1 VLFELLVRQITL
13 EVLNGDKTE
22 NAKNIV
28 KEFFA
33 SGTELN
39 KELRL
44 YDLLLKEKYNSES
57 KAEMFVDTVSQAHSK
72 LNEIKLSKEK
82 YNLIKQINEK
92 FELEQFLS
100 SPITNYKVLASIYK
114 VFESKKSENYDIKD
128 VFNSKV
134 TLIENIIA
142 RPSIKT
148 NKVEDTKLIES
159 YKKQDKDLRLLTY
172 KILVETFNKKY
183 TNLNEKQKAL
193 KTETDISKQEQLKEE
208 IKQLNSKYTE
218 DKEQQKVRDS
228 EYVHSLIESRKD
240 LPRPFATGGI
250 VTSPTRALVG
260 EAGPEAV
267 IPLSQLMEHFNK
279 TNMILEQILHKEG
292 YDSNVST
299 SNQYCFVW
307 SSRWWTYPRN
317 YNVGWSI
324 KAF

>member
-1 VLFELLVRQITL
+1 MKKIKHSKVKNTGVLFELLVRQITL

-57 KAEMFVDTVSQAHSK
+57 KAEMFVDTVSDAHSK
-72 LNEIKLSKEK
+72 LNENKLAKEK

-128 VFNSKV
+128 IFNSKI

-159 YKKQDKDLRLLTY
+159 YKQQDKDLRLLTY

-183 TNLNEKQKAL
+183 TNLDGNQKNL
-193 KTETDISKQEQLKEE
+193 LKEYINNISNTSKFKDYLSVE
-208 IKQLNSKYTE
+208 LPKIVAELKSIKSKIQ
-218 DKEQQKVRDS
+218 DKVTTIKLS
-228 EYVHSLIESRKD
+228 ETIS
-240 LPRPFATGGI
+240 
-250 VTSPTRALVG
+250 
-260 EAGPEAV
+260 
-267 IPLSQLMEHFNK
+267 
-279 TNMILEQILHKEG
+279 ILEKMKMGKSVTDGQVSSIMLSYELIKELK
-292 YDSNVST
+292 S
-299 SNQYCFVW
+299 
-307 SSRWWTYPRN
+307 
-317 YNVGWSI
+317 
-324 KAF
+324 KLK

>member
-1 VLFELLVRQITL
+1 MKKIKHSKVKNTGVLFELLVRQITL

-33 SGTELN
+33 AGTELN

-57 KAEMFVDTVSQAHSK
+57 KAEMFVDTVSVAHSK
-72 LNEIKLSKEK
+72 LNEVKLAKEK

-114 VFESKKSENYDIKD
+114 VFESKKADNYDIKD

-142 RPSIKT
+142 RPSAKT
-148 NKVEDTKLIES
+148 NKVEDNKLIES
-159 YKKQDKDLRLLTY
+159 YKQQDKDLRLLTY

-183 TNLNEKQKAL
+183 TNLDGNQKNLLKEYINNISNTSKFKDYLSVELPKIISELKSIKEKIQDKVTTIKLSETISVLEKMKMGKSISDNQVSSIMLSYELIKEL
-193 KTETDISKQEQLKEE
+193 KTKINGK
-208 IKQLNSKYTE
+208 
-218 DKEQQKVRDS
+218 
-228 EYVHSLIESRKD
+228 
-240 LPRPFATGGI
+240 
-250 VTSPTRALVG
+250 
-260 EAGPEAV
+260 
-267 IPLSQLMEHFNK
+267 
-279 TNMILEQILHKEG
+279 
-292 YDSNVST
+292 
-299 SNQYCFVW
+299 
-307 SSRWWTYPRN
+307 
-317 YNVGWSI
+317 
-324 KAF
+324 

>member
-1 VLFELLVRQITL
+1 MKKIKHSKVKNTGVLFELLVRQITL

-57 KAEMFVDTVSQAHSK
+57 KAEMFVDTVSQAHAK
-72 LNEIKLSKEK
+72 LNEGKLVKEK

-128 VFNSKV
+128 IFNSKV

-142 RPSIKT
+142 RTSTKT
-148 NKVEDTKLIES
+148 NKIEDTKLIES
-159 YKKQDKDLRLLTY
+159 YKQQDKDLRLLTY

-183 TNLNEKQKAL
+183 TNLDSKQKNL
-193 KTETDISKQEQLKEE
+193 LKEY
-208 IKQLNSKYTE
+208 INNISNTSKFKDYLSVE
-218 DKEQQKVRDS
+218 LPNIVS
-228 EYVHSLIESRKD
+228 ELK
-240 LPRPFATGGI
+240 
-250 VTSPTRALVG
+250 
-260 EAGPEAV
+260 
-267 IPLSQLMEHFNK
+267 
-279 TNMILEQILHKEG
+279 
-292 YDSNVST
+292 
-299 SNQYCFVW
+299 
-307 SSRWWTYPRN
+307 
-317 YNVGWSI
+317 SI
-324 KAF
+324 KLKIQDKVTTIKLSETISVLEKMKMGKSITDGQVSSIMLSYELIKELKSKLK

>member
-1 VLFELLVRQITL
+1 MKKIKHSKVKNTGVLFELLVRQITL

-33 SGTELN
+33 AGTELN

-57 KAEMFVDTVSQAHSK
+57 KAEMFVDTVSDAHSK
-72 LNEIKLSKEK
+72 LNETKLAKEK

-128 VFNSKV
+128 VFNSKI

-148 NKVEDTKLIES
+148 NKIEDTKLIES
-159 YKKQDKDLRLLTY
+159 YKQQDKDLRLLTY

-183 TNLNEKQKAL
+183 TNLDANQKNL
-193 KTETDISKQEQLKEE
+193 LKEY
-208 IKQLNSKYTE
+208 INNISNTSKFKDYLSIE
-218 DKEQQKVRDS
+218 LPKIVS
-228 EYVHSLIESRKD
+228 ELK
-240 LPRPFATGGI
+240 
-250 VTSPTRALVG
+250 
-260 EAGPEAV
+260 
-267 IPLSQLMEHFNK
+267 
-279 TNMILEQILHKEG
+279 
-292 YDSNVST
+292 
-299 SNQYCFVW
+299 
-307 SSRWWTYPRN
+307 
-317 YNVGWSI
+317 SI
-324 KAF
+324 KAKIQDKVTAIKLSETISILEKMKMGKSITDGQVSSIMLSYELIKELKSKLK

>member
-1 VLFELLVRQITL
+1 MKKIKHSKVKNTGVLFELLVRQITL

-72 LNEIKLSKEK
+72 LNEGKLAKEK

-142 RPSIKT
+142 RPSTKT
-148 NKVEDTKLIES
+148 NKIEDTKLIES
-159 YKKQDKDLRLLTY
+159 YKQQDKDLRLLTY

-183 TNLNEKQKAL
+183 TNLDGNQKNL
-193 KTETDISKQEQLKEE
+193 LKEY
-208 IKQLNSKYTE
+208 INNISNTSKFKDYLSVE
-218 DKEQQKVRDS
+218 LPKIVS
-228 EYVHSLIESRKD
+228 ELK
-240 LPRPFATGGI
+240 
-250 VTSPTRALVG
+250 
-260 EAGPEAV
+260 
-267 IPLSQLMEHFNK
+267 
-279 TNMILEQILHKEG
+279 
-292 YDSNVST
+292 
-299 SNQYCFVW
+299 
-307 SSRWWTYPRN
+307 
-317 YNVGWSI
+317 SI
-324 KAF
+324 KAKIEDKVTTIKLTETISILENMKMGKSITDGQVSSIMLSYELIKELKSKLK

>member
-1 VLFELLVRQITL
+1 MKKIKHSKVKNTGVLFELLVRQITL

-33 SGTELN
+33 AGTELN

-72 LNEIKLSKEK
+72 LNEAKLSKEK

-128 VFNSKV
+128 VFNSKI

-142 RPSIKT
+142 RPSTKT
-148 NKVEDTKLIES
+148 NKIEDNKLIET
-159 YKKQDKDLRLLTY
+159 YKQQDKDLRLLTY

-183 TNLNEKQKAL
+183 TNLDSKQKNL
-193 KTETDISKQEQLKEE
+193 LKEYINNISNTSKFKDYLSVE
-208 IKQLNSKYTE
+208 LPNIVSELKSIKSKIE
-218 DKEQQKVRDS
+218 DKVTTIKLSETISVLEKMKMGKSVSDNQVSSIMLSYELIKELKSKV
-228 EYVHSLIESRKD
+228 K
-240 LPRPFATGGI
+240 
-250 VTSPTRALVG
+250 
-260 EAGPEAV
+260 
-267 IPLSQLMEHFNK
+267 
-279 TNMILEQILHKEG
+279 
-292 YDSNVST
+292 
-299 SNQYCFVW
+299 
-307 SSRWWTYPRN
+307 
-317 YNVGWSI
+317 
-324 KAF
+324 

>member
-1 VLFELLVRQITL
+1 MKKIKHSKVKNTGVLFELLVRQITL

-72 LNEIKLSKEK
+72 LNEGKLAKEK

-159 YKKQDKDLRLLTY
+159 YKQQDKDLRLLTY

-183 TNLNEKQKAL
+183 TNLDSKQKNL
-193 KTETDISKQEQLKEE
+193 LKEY
-208 IKQLNSKYTE
+208 INNISNTSKFKDYISVE
-218 DKEQQKVRDS
+218 LPNIVS
-228 EYVHSLIESRKD
+228 ELK
-240 LPRPFATGGI
+240 
-250 VTSPTRALVG
+250 
-260 EAGPEAV
+260 
-267 IPLSQLMEHFNK
+267 
-279 TNMILEQILHKEG
+279 
-292 YDSNVST
+292 
-299 SNQYCFVW
+299 
-307 SSRWWTYPRN
+307 
-317 YNVGWSI
+317 SI
-324 KAF
+324 KLKIQDKVTTIKLSETISVLEKMKMGKSVSDNQVSSIMLSYELIKELKSKVNVK

>member
-1 VLFELLVRQITL
+1 MKKIKHSKVKNTGVLFELLVRQITL

-33 SGTELN
+33 AGTELN

-57 KAEMFVDTVSQAHSK
+57 KAEMFVDTVSSAHSK
-72 LNEIKLSKEK
+72 LNETKLAKEK

-114 VFESKKSENYDIKD
+114 VFESKKADNYDIKD

-134 TLIENIIA
+134 TLIENIIS
-142 RPSIKT
+142 RPSTKT

-159 YKKQDKDLRLLTY
+159 YKQQDKDLRLLTY

-183 TNLNEKQKAL
+183 TNLDENQKNL
-193 KTETDISKQEQLKEE
+193 LKEY
-208 IKQLNSKYTE
+208 INNISNTSKF
-218 DKEQQKVRDS
+218 
-228 EYVHSLIESRKD
+228 KD
-240 LPRPFATGGI
+240 YLSVELPKI
-250 VTSPTRALVG
+250 VAEL
-260 EAGPEAV
+260 
-267 IPLSQLMEHFNK
+267 K
-279 TNMILEQILHKEG
+279 
-292 YDSNVST
+292 
-299 SNQYCFVW
+299 
-307 SSRWWTYPRN
+307 
-317 YNVGWSI
+317 SI
-324 KAF
+324 KSKIQDKVTTIKLSETISVLEKMKMGKSISDNQVSSIMLSYELIKELKSKVK

>member
-1 VLFELLVRQITL
+1 MKKIKHSKVKNTGVLFELLVRQITL

-22 NAKNIV
+22 NAKHIV

-33 SGTELN
+33 AGTELN

-57 KAEMFVDTVSQAHSK
+57 RAEMFVDTVSQAHSK
-72 LNEIKLSKEK
+72 LNENKLSKEK

-159 YKKQDKDLRLLTY
+159 YKQQDKDLRLLTY

-183 TNLNEKQKAL
+183 TNLDSKQKNL
-193 KTETDISKQEQLKEE
+193 LKEY
-208 IKQLNSKYTE
+208 INNISNTSKFKDYLSVE
-218 DKEQQKVRDS
+218 LPNIVS
-228 EYVHSLIESRKD
+228 ELK
-240 LPRPFATGGI
+240 
-250 VTSPTRALVG
+250 
-260 EAGPEAV
+260 
-267 IPLSQLMEHFNK
+267 
-279 TNMILEQILHKEG
+279 
-292 YDSNVST
+292 
-299 SNQYCFVW
+299 
-307 SSRWWTYPRN
+307 
-317 YNVGWSI
+317 SI
-324 KAF
+324 KAKIQDKVTTIKLSETISVLEKMKMGKSVSDNQVSSIMLSYELIKELKSKVK

>member
-1 VLFELLVRQITL
+1 MKKIKHSKVKNTGVLFELLVRQITL

-72 LNEIKLSKEK
+72 LNEGKLSKEK

-128 VFNSKV
+128 IFNSKV

-142 RPSIKT
+142 RPSTKT

-159 YKKQDKDLRLLTY
+159 YKQQDKDLRLLTY

-183 TNLNEKQKAL
+183 TNLDTNQKNL
-193 KTETDISKQEQLKEE
+193 LKEYINNISNTSKFKDYLSVE
-208 IKQLNSKYTE
+208 LPKIVSELKSIKSKIE
-218 DKEQQKVRDS
+218 DKVTTIKLS
-228 EYVHSLIESRKD
+228 ETIS
-240 LPRPFATGGI
+240 
-250 VTSPTRALVG
+250 
-260 EAGPEAV
+260 
-267 IPLSQLMEHFNK
+267 
-279 TNMILEQILHKEG
+279 ILEKMKMGKSITDGQVSSIMLSYELIKELK
-292 YDSNVST
+292 S
-299 SNQYCFVW
+299 
-307 SSRWWTYPRN
+307 
-317 YNVGWSI
+317 
-324 KAF
+324 KLK

>member
-1 VLFELLVRQITL
+1 MKKIKHSKVKNTGVLFELLVRQITL

-28 KEFFA
+28 REFFA
-33 SGTELN
+33 AGTELN

-72 LNEIKLSKEK
+72 LNETKLSKEK

-128 VFNSKV
+128 VFNSKI

-142 RPSIKT
+142 RPSVKT
-148 NKVEDTKLIES
+148 NKVEDNKLIEL
-159 YKKQDKDLRLLTY
+159 YKQQDKDLRLLTY

-183 TNLNEKQKAL
+183 TNLDSKQKNL
-193 KTETDISKQEQLKEE
+193 LKEY
-208 IKQLNSKYTE
+208 INNISNTSKFKDYISVE
-218 DKEQQKVRDS
+218 LPNIVS
-228 EYVHSLIESRKD
+228 ELK
-240 LPRPFATGGI
+240 
-250 VTSPTRALVG
+250 
-260 EAGPEAV
+260 
-267 IPLSQLMEHFNK
+267 
-279 TNMILEQILHKEG
+279 
-292 YDSNVST
+292 
-299 SNQYCFVW
+299 
-307 SSRWWTYPRN
+307 
-317 YNVGWSI
+317 SI
-324 KAF
+324 KSKIQDKVTTIKLSETISVLEKMKMGKFVSDNQVSSIMLSYELIKELKSKVNVK